1 MSFSLLTF
9 QNPFGPLLLLQRV
22 IDPPCCRLSQ
32 VSSQARQP
40 DFHIHLRD
48 RGEIPKECARQV
60 GAARNDVARLEHPAR
75 C

>member
-1 MSFSLLTF
+1 MIH
-9 QNPFGPLLLLQRV
+9 PAY
-22 IDPPCCRLSQ
+22 CRYTLPQ

-60 GAARNDVARLEHPAR
+60 GTARDDVARLEYAAR
-75 C
+75 CVDTSCPKKTLVFAAFQG